1 MTIEPKTAF
10 RRYYQ
15 KAPFDRLLESKAL
28 DLPLRP
34 TYGWLP
40 FAPMIYTPKGFSS
53 KMTLEVAPR
62 GFDIATVKV

>member
-28 DLPLRP
+28 DLPLNKTNETIWAEDKSIWDVEWYP
-34 TYGWLP
+34 
-40 FAPMIYTPKGFSS
+40 
-53 KMTLEVAPR
+53 
-62 GFDIATVKV
+62 